1 MGASISHSF
10 IFQLGTFFCAVLH
23 IAVIQ
28 VLEFLARRLKK
39 AAKVK
44 NKDQELLDV
53 TDPGEHFQI
62 KCVGV
67 YFKVQLSAKGIL
79 GTSSISK
86 HVLPGLNNQVIP

>member
-39 AAKVK
+39 AEKVK

-67 YFKVQLSAKGIL
+67 YFKVQLSAKAKGI
-79 GTSSISK
+79 SSISK
-86 HVLPGLNNQVIP
+86 PVLPGLNNQVIP

>member
-67 YFKVQLSAKGIL
+67 YFKVQLSAKAKGIL
-79 GTSSISK
+79 GDIINIQTCSAR
-86 HVLPGLNNQVIP
+86 PE